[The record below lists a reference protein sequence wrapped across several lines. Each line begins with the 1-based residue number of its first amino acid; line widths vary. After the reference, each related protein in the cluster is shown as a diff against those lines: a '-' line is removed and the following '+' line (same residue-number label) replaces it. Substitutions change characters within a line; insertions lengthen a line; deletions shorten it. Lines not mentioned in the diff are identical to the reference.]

1 MTALLLWSVSELS
14 LVNIARLY
22 LRLIIPILFSYVK
35 YIMKGMVSLSNLLT
49 REVDFYGDTIMCAED
64 NSTGKIYVGVKWV
77 CQGIGLTDDQAKNE
91 RKKIGKDLVLSKGG
105 SNLTLLTNG
114 GEQEV
119 LCIELDY
126 LPLWLAKISLTPKMQ
141 KNNPVAVKKLIN
153 YQLKAKDVLSQAFI
167 NPREINLD
175 KFQIPTTLSEALMLS
190 ANLAKENEEMKPKAE
205 QFDLYLDDD
214 GTLSLN
220 QVAKALK
227 TKRNKMMEFLRY
239 KEVFNQDNSPSSY
252 YANKG
257 YFEVKNFTYV
267 VKSGKKYQIA
277 VTRVSTTGQDFLY
290 RYLTKYIDEYS
301 EFDKD
306 FKNKIS
312 EVKNYGITDK

>member
-1 MTALLLWSVSELS
+1 
-14 LVNIARLY
+14 
-22 LRLIIPILFSYVK
+22 
-35 YIMKGMVSLSNLLT
+35 MKGMVLLSNLLT
-49 REVDFYGDTIMCAED
+49 REVDFYGDTIMCVED
-64 NSTGKIYVGVKWV
+64 NSTGKIYVGIKWV
-77 CQGIGLTDDQAKNE
+77 CEGIGLTEDQMKNE
-91 RKKIGKDLVLSKGG
+91 RKKINKDLVLSKGG

-141 KNNPVAVKKLIN
+141 KNNPTAVAKLIN
-153 YQLKAKDVLSQAFI
+153 YQLKAKDVLSEAFVK
-167 NPREINLD
+167 PKEVNLD

-220 QVAKALK
+220 QAAKALK
-227 TKRNKMMEFLRY
+227 TKRNKMMEFLRH
-239 KEVFNQDNSPSSY
+239 KEVFNQDNSPASY

-277 VTRVSTTGQDFLY
+277 VTRVTTKGQDFLY

-301 EFDKD
+301 EYDVD

-312 EVKNYGITDK
+312 EVQCYGTANEK

>member
-1 MTALLLWSVSELS
+1 
-14 LVNIARLY
+14 
-22 LRLIIPILFSYVK
+22 
-35 YIMKGMVSLSNLLT
+35 MKGMVLLSKLLT

-77 CQGIGLTDDQAKNE
+77 CEGIGLTEDQMKNE
-91 RKKIGKDLVLSKGG
+91 RKKINKDLVLTKGG

-141 KNNPVAVKKLIN
+141 KNNPSAVAKLIH
-153 YQLKAKDVLSQAFI
+153 YQLKAKDVLAEAFI
-167 NPREINLD
+167 KPKEVNLD
-175 KFQIPTTLSEALMLS
+175 KFQIPATLSEALMLS

-205 QFDLYLDDD
+205 QFDLYLNDD

-227 TKRNKMMEFLRY
+227 TKRNKMMDFLRH
-239 KEVFNQDNSPSSY
+239 KKVLNQDNSPTSY
-252 YANKG
+252 YANKA
-257 YFEVKNFTYV
+257 YFEVKNFTYI

-277 VTRVSTTGQDFLY
+277 VTRVTTKGQDFLY

-301 EFDKD
+301 EYDIDYKT
-306 FKNKIS
+306 KLS
-312 EVKNYGITDK
+312 EVQSYANSNKE

>member
-1 MTALLLWSVSELS
+1 MCQIHIER
-14 LVNIARLY
+14 NG
-22 LRLIIPILFSYVK
+22 II
-35 YIMKGMVSLSNLLT
+35 LSNLLS

-77 CQGIGLTDDQAKNE
+77 CEGIGLTDNQMKNE

-141 KNNPVAVKKLIN
+141 KNNPTAVAKLIN
-153 YQLKAKDVLSQAFI
+153 YQLKAKDVLAEAFI
-167 NPREINLD
+167 KPREVNLD

-205 QFDLYLDDD
+205 QFDLYLADD

-220 QVAKALK
+220 QVAKAIK
-227 TKRNKMMEFLRY
+227 TKRNKMMEFLRH
-239 KEVFNQDNSPSSY
+239 KEVFNQDNSPASY
-252 YANKG
+252 YANRG

-277 VTRVSTTGQDFLY
+277 ITRVTTKGQDFLY
-290 RYLTKYIDEYS
+290 RYLKKYIDEYS
-301 EFDKD
+301 EYDVD

-312 EVKNYGITDK
+312 EVQRYGTATEK

>member
-1 MTALLLWSVSELS
+1 M
-14 LVNIARLY
+14 I
-22 LRLIIPILFSYVK
+22 
-35 YIMKGMVSLSNLLT
+35 SN
-49 REVDFYGDTIMCAED
+49 
-64 NSTGKIYVGVKWV
+64 
-77 CQGIGLTDDQAKNE
+77 
-91 RKKIGKDLVLSKGG
+91 
-105 SNLTLLTNG
+105 
-114 GEQEV
+114 
-119 LCIELDY
+119 
-126 LPLWLAKISLTPKMQ
+126 TPK
-141 KNNPVAVKKLIN
+141 VANRLKI
-153 YQLKAKDVLSQAFI
+153 YQLKAKDVLAQAFI
-167 NPREINLD
+167 NSKEVNLD
-175 KFQIPTTLSEALMLS
+175 QFQIPATLSEALMLS

-290 RYLTKYIDEYS
+290 RYLTKHIDEYS

-306 FKNKIS
+306 FKNRIS
-312 EVKNYGITDK
+312 EVHKYGITNK

>member
-1 MTALLLWSVSELS
+1 MTALLLWSVSELP

-64 NSTGKIYVGVKWV
+64 NSNGKIYVGVKWV
-77 CQGIGLTDDQAKNE
+77 CQGIGLTKDQTKNE

-119 LCIELDY
+119 LCIELNY
-126 LPLWLAKISLTPKMQ
+126 LPLWLAKISLTLKMQ
-141 KNNPVAVKKLIN
+141 KNNPIAVKKLIN
-153 YQLKAKDVLSQAFI
+153 YQLKAKDVLAQAFI
-167 NPREINLD
+167 NPKEVNLD

-239 KEVFNQDNSPSSY
+239 KKVFNQDNSPSSY
-252 YANKG
+252 YSNKG

-277 VTRVSTTGQDFLY
+277 VTRVSATGQDFLY
-290 RYLTKYIDEYS
+290 RYLTKHIDEYS

>member
-1 MTALLLWSVSELS
+1 
-14 LVNIARLY
+14 
-22 LRLIIPILFSYVK
+22 
-35 YIMKGMVSLSNLLT
+35 MKSNLVT
-49 REVDFYGDTIMCAED
+49 KEVDFFGDTIMCVQDESAH
-64 NSTGKIYVGVKWV
+64 KIYVGVKWI
-77 CQGIGLTDDQAKNE
+77 CNGIGLSEDQMKNE
-91 RKKIGKDLVLSKGG
+91 RKKIKKDLVLSQGG
-105 SNLTLLTNG
+105 LNLTLPTNG
-114 GEQEV
+114 GEQDIS
-119 LCIELDY
+119 CIELDY
-126 LPLWLAKISLTPKMQ
+126 LPLWLAKISITPKMQ
-141 KNNPVAVKKLIN
+141 KENPIVTTKLVN
-153 YQLKAKDVLSQAFI
+153 YQLKAKDVLAQAFI
-167 NPREINLD
+167 RPKEVNFD
-175 KFQIPTTLSEALMLS
+175 SFQIPTTLSEALLLS

-227 TKRNKMMEFLRY
+227 TKRNKMMGFLRH

-252 YANKG
+252 YANRG

-277 VTRVSTTGQDFLY
+277 VTRVTSKGQDFLY

-306 FKNKIS
+306 FKIKIS
-312 EVKNYGITDK
+312 EVQNYGITNK

>member
-1 MTALLLWSVSELS
+1 
-14 LVNIARLY
+14 
-22 LRLIIPILFSYVK
+22 
-35 YIMKGMVSLSNLLT
+35 MKGMVSLDNLTT
-49 REVDFYGDTIMCAED
+49 RDVNFYGDTIMCAED
-64 NSTGKIYVGVKWV
+64 NSTGKVYVGVKWV
-77 CQGIGLTDDQAKNE
+77 CEGIGLTENQIKNE
-91 RKKIGKDLVLSKGG
+91 RKKINRDLVLSKGG
-105 SNLTLLTNG
+105 ANLTLLTNG
-114 GEQEV
+114 GKQEV

-141 KNNPVAVKKLIN
+141 KSNPTSVKKLIN
-153 YQLKAKDVLSQAFI
+153 YQLNAKDVLAEAFI
-167 NPREINLD
+167 KPREVDLD

-190 ANLAKENEEMKPKAE
+190 ANLARENEVMKPKAE
-205 QFDLYLDDD
+205 QFDLYLTDD

-239 KEVFNQDNSPSSY
+239 KEVLNQDNSPASY
-252 YANKG
+252 YANRG

-277 VTRVSTTGQDFLY
+277 VTRVTARGQDFLY

-301 EFDKD
+301 EYDKD
-306 FKNKIS
+306 FRNKLS
-312 EVKNYGITDK
+312 EVQIYEIADK

>member
-1 MTALLLWSVSELS
+1 
-14 LVNIARLY
+14 
-22 LRLIIPILFSYVK
+22 
-35 YIMKGMVSLSNLLT
+35 MKGMVSLSNLLT
-49 REVDFYGDTIMCAED
+49 REVDFYGDTLMCAED
-64 NSTGKIYVGVKWV
+64 NSTGKIYVGVKWI
-77 CQGIGLTDDQAKNE
+77 CQGIGLTEDQTKNE

-126 LPLWLAKISLTPKMQ
+126 LPLWLAKISITPKMQ
-141 KNNPVAVKKLIN
+141 KNNPIAVKKLIN
-153 YQLKAKDVLSQAFI
+153 YQLKAKDVLAQAFI
-167 NPREINLD
+167 NQREINLD

-277 VTRVSTTGQDFLY
+277 VTRVSATGQDFLY

-301 EFDKD
+301 KFDRD